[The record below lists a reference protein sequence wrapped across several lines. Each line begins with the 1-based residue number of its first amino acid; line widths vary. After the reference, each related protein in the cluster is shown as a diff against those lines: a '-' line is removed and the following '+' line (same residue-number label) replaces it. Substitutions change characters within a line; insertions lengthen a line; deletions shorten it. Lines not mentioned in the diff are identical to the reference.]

1 MKLKGKR
8 VGFALTGS
16 HCTLAKVLPH
26 MARLVE
32 EGAQVIPIISPAVRD
47 RDTRFGTASYWR
59 AEIEKITGRKPL
71 DTIVAVEPIG
81 PEKLLD
87 ILVVAPC
94 TGNTLAKIAN
104 GITDTPVVMA
114 VKAQLRNQRPVLLAI
129 ATNDGLGANAVNIG
143 RLLNTKNIYMVPFGQ
158 DDPVNKPNSLV
169 ASMDLLLPA
178 ILEALEGR
186 QIQPIILSP
195 LAQKRTDRREAVFA

>member
-8 VGFALTGS
+8 VGFALIGS
-16 HCTLAKVLPH
+16 HCTLTKVLPQ

-32 EGAQVIPIISPAVRD
+32 EGAQIIPIISPAVRD

-59 AEIEKITGRKPL
+59 AEIIEKITGRKPLDTKITGRKPL

-114 VKAQLRNQRPVLLAI
+114 VKARLRNQRPVLLAI

-186 QIQPIILSP
+186 QIQPVILSP
-195 LAQKRTDRREAVFA
+195 LA